1 MLPATTMCYIKMSRI
16 PAILS
21 VILLSGPLPAQESP
35 KPFVT
40 YPGPVG
46 DYLKRIQQ
54 GRQAHSFDASVRFGQ
69 WQEKAREALIELT
82 GLQQMEK
89 DLGGFTPKIRLGQA
103 EKTNEPFTRALC
115 SIETEPGVVIPF
127 YLLIPKDA
135 NPAQPLPLL
144 LCPHGHDKLGLHSY
158 AGAFKDDKHRK
169 TVLEKEGDIG
179 AQAARRGF
187 VVIAPAT
194 RGLAE
199 EVLVPDPKGRH
210 GNRPC
215 RAQLIHCLLGGR
227 TPIAERIW
235 DMQRLL
241 DWAEKHPIIDPKR
254 IVMTGNSGG
263 GVLTAYTA
271 AIDTRIKV
279 AIPSCSFTSVTSK
292 EGFIFHCDCCLV
304 PKLRNWGD
312 WKELGGLVAP
322 RHLLIVHGVSDG
334 LHHRPTVDKLGGQLK
349 NIFKAAGAPNNTE
362 LEWGNSGHRFYPSLM
377 WPFIEKA
384 LAKKK

>member
-1 MLPATTMCYIKMSRI
+1 M
-16 PAILS
+16 
-21 VILLSGPLPAQESP
+21 
-35 KPFVT
+35 T

-69 WQEKAREALIELT
+69 WQEKARGALIELT

-158 AGAFKDDKHRK
+158 AGAFKDEKHRK
-169 TVLEKEGDIG
+169 TVLQREGDIG

-199 EVLVPDPKGRH
+199 ELLVPDPKGRH

-215 RAQLIHCLLGGR
+215 RAQLIHCLLAGR

-241 DWAEKHPIIDPKR
+241 DWAEKHPLIDR
-254 IVMTGNSGG
+254 TRVAMTGNSGG

-271 AIDTRIKV
+271 AIDTRIRV
-279 AIPSCSFTSVTSK
+279 AIPSCSFTSVMSA

-304 PKLRNWGD
+304 PKLRDWGD

-334 LHHRPTVDKLGGQLK
+334 LHHRPTVNKLGGQLK

>member
-1 MLPATTMCYIKMSRI
+1 MKIRIILSI
-16 PAILS
+16 PAIYAAVNLS
-21 VILLSGPLPAQESP
+21 AQETP
-35 KPFVT
+35 RPFAD
-40 YPGPVG
+40 YPDPIAA
-46 DYLKRIQQ
+46 YLERIQQ
-54 GRQAHSFDASVRFGQ
+54 GRQEYAFKADADFSQ
-69 WQEKAREALIELT
+69 WQKRARRALIELT
-82 GLQQMEK
+82 GLKRIGK
-89 DLGGFTPKIRLGQA
+89 DLAGFEPEVKLGKADATPDS
-103 EKTNEPFTRALC
+103 FTRALC

-127 YLLIPKDA
+127 YLLVPKDA
-135 NPAQPLPLL
+135 KADRLRPLL

-158 AGAFKDDKHRK
+158 AGAFKDEKHRAK
-169 TVLEKEGDIG
+169 ILANEGDIG

-194 RGLAE
+194 RGLAAE
-199 EVLVPDPKGRH
+199 LSVPDPKNRH

-215 RAQLIHCLLGGR
+215 RAQLMHCLLGGR
-227 TPIAERIW
+227 TPTAERVW

-241 DWAEKHPIIDPKR
+241 DWAQKHPLVDPAR

-271 AIDTRIKV
+271 AIDPRIRV
-279 AIPSCSFTSVTSK
+279 AIPSCSFTSVMSR

-304 PKLRNWGD
+304 PGLRDWGD

-334 LHHRPTVDKLGGQLK
+334 LHHRPTVQKLGGELK
-349 NIFKAAGAPNNTE
+349 NIFKTANVPGRTA
-362 LEWGNSGHRFYPSLM
+362 LEWGNSGHRFYPAKM

-384 LAKKK
+384 IAEEK

>member
-1 MLPATTMCYIKMSRI
+1 MKIHMLIASLILHPA
-16 PAILS
+16 LS
-21 VILLSGPLPAQESP
+21 LSAQDPAQ
-35 KPFVT
+35 PFVN

-46 DYLKRIQQ
+46 IYLERIQQ
-54 GRQAHSFDASVRFGQ
+54 GQQQHAFDASADFDQ
-69 WQEKAREALIELT
+69 WQKRARQALVERT
-82 GLQQMEK
+82 GLERMGQ
-89 DLGGFTPKIRLGQA
+89 DLAGFEPTVRLGQA
-103 EKTNEPFTRALC
+103 DATPDAFTRALC

-127 YLLIPKDA
+127 YFLVPKDA
-135 NPAQPLPLL
+135 NTGQPRPLL
-144 LCPHGHDKLGLHSY
+144 LCPHGHDNLGHHSY
-158 AGAFKDDKHRK
+158 AGAFQNQAHRQK
-169 TVLEKEGDIG
+169 ILANQGDIG

-194 RGLAE
+194 RGLAA
-199 EVLVPDPKGRH
+199 EVSVPDPKRRH

-215 RAQLIHCLLGGR
+215 RAQLIHCLLAGR
-227 TPIAERIW
+227 TPIAERVW

-241 DWAEKHPIIDPKR
+241 DWAETHPRVDPRR

-271 AIDTRIKV
+271 AVDQRIQA
-279 AIPSCSFTSVTSK
+279 AIPSCSFTSVMSK

-304 PKLRNWGD
+304 PGLRDWGD

-334 LHHRPTVDKLGGQLK
+334 LHHRPTIEQLGGQLK
-349 NIFKAAGAPNNTE
+349 IIFQAARVPSHMA
-362 LEWGNSGHRFYPSLM
+362 LKWGHSGHRFYPAKM

-384 LAKKK
+384 IREKTDQ